1 MQTQP
6 AIPAYL
12 LRQTPEPRFLVADD
26 LSLTITTGDQTITL
40 EKRDIQRL
48 LGFVAHFDTAYE
60 EPSHA

>member
-40 EKRDIQRL
+40 EKSDIQRL
-48 LGFVAHFDTAYE
+48 RGFVAHFDTAYE
-60 EPSHA
+60 EPRHA